1 MRHPWRGE
9 GGEAGLPGGT
19 GGGGGWA
26 WPQLLLSFCL
36 LQAWPLV
43 AHQRGSELRLHHPPP
58 QGPQAPHCRLLTP
71 LHFI

>member
-9 GGEAGLPGGT
+9 GGEAGLPGGSV
-19 GGGGGWA
+19 GPRA
-26 WPQLLLSFCL
+26 WPQLLLSFCP

-58 QGPQAPHCRLLTP
+58 QGSQAPHGRLLTL